1 MVTDSEAG
9 VRVVEVGAS
18 AQLSGVRV
26 EDIVVTV
33 DDVPVATAVEF
44 ANEMNTRRPV
54 EVVTLRL
61 RRGGGLV
68 FATISLSITDFAA
81 PTATPQFTASAT
93 ATP

>member
-1 MVTDSEAG
+1 M
-9 VRVVEVGAS
+9 RVAEVGAS

-26 EDIVVTV
+26 DDIVEAV
-33 DDVPVATAVEF
+33 DDVPVATVLEF
-44 ANEMNTRRPV
+44 ANEMNARRPS

-61 RRGGGLV
+61 RRSGGLV